1 MKTFEAVIYVTNQI
15 CVTIEAEDEEEA
27 LQAIE
32 DNMNDG
38 KYDDMIA
45 ERVGS
50 YSETHSV
57 DIAEC

>member
-15 CVTIEAEDEEEA
+15 CVTVEAEDEEEA

-45 ERVGS
+45 ESVGL
-50 YSETHSV
+50 YTETHSIEIQEV
-57 DIAEC
+57 

>member
-1 MKTFEAVIYVTNQI
+1 MTYEAIIYVTNKI
-15 CVTIEAEDEEEA
+15 CVYVDADDYEQAEQIIEEKYANGE
-27 LQAIE
+27 
-32 DNMNDG
+32 
-38 KYDDMIA
+38 YDDMIA

>member
-38 KYDDMIA
+38 KYDDMIS
-45 ERVGS
+45 ESVGL
-50 YSETHSV
+50 YTETHSIEIQEV
-57 DIAEC
+57 